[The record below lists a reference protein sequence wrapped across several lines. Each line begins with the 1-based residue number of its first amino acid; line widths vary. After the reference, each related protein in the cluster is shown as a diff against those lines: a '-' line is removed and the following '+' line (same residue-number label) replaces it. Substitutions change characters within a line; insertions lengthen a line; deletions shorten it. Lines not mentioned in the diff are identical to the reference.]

1 MYIQVT
7 RESCLKAGSDTAGL
21 GLELEMLPLQLS
33 PRSAQAAGLWAT
45 LRGEKRERKS
55 RALATGPA
63 SSAGMPA
70 PVTSLLRATDPSSP
84 K

>member
-1 MYIQVT
+1 MYIQVA
-7 RESCLKAGSDTAGL
+7 RESCLKAGSDIAGL
-21 GLELEMLPLQLS
+21 GLELEMLPLQQA
-33 PRSAQAAGLWAT
+33 PRSAQAAGLRTT
-45 LRGEKRERKS
+45 LRAEKRERKS

-70 PVTSLLRATDPSSP
+70 PVTSLLWAMDPSSP